1 MLSLLDQA
9 GAKVMMVHVEWELPH
24 RGRGKLKFFEYKKT
38 LEVCNHNPDI
48 VEYEMTSS

>member
-9 GAKVMMVHVEWELPH
+9 GAEVMVHFEWELPH
-24 RGRGKLKFFEYKKT
+24 RERGKLKFFEYNKT
-38 LEVCNHNPDI
+38 LQVCNHNPDI